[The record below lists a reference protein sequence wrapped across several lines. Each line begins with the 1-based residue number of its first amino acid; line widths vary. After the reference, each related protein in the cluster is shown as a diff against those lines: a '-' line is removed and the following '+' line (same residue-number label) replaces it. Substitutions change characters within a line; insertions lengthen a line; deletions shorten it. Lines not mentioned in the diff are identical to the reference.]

1 MKRFHPMKKTICAL
15 LIIPLLASC
24 GRTDHG
30 PDAYGNFEADE
41 VMVSAEGNGRLISFT
56 PREGDRLDS
65 GAVAGCIDTLQL
77 HLKKEQLKAT
87 ALALG
92 TKIQDV
98 RVQVEVLEMQRA
110 NLMREK
116 TRLEALLRDGAAT
129 PKQLDDLMGE
139 LEVVESRIAATRS
152 QLNTVNRGILSER
165 RPLELQI
172 EQIED
177 QIRKSVITNSIS
189 GTVISRYTAE
199 GEIATFG
206 KPLYKIANLE
216 NIYLRAYVGGEQLTD
231 LHLGQTVV
239 VSVDGPDGALRP
251 ANGRVVWIA
260 EQAEFTPK
268 VIQTREERVNLVY
281 AFKVLLPNDGSFKI
295 GMPGEVK
302 FQTAP

>member
-1 MKRFHPMKKTICAL
+1 MKTLFAF
-15 LIIPLLASC
+15 LLALPLMIACNRSDD
-24 GRTDHG
+24 GA
-30 PDAYGNFEADE
+30 DAYGNFEADE
-41 VMVSAEGNGRLISFT
+41 VMVSAEGNGRLVSF
-56 PREGDRLDS
+56 RLEEGDLLDAS
-65 GAVAGCIDTLQL
+65 AVVGCIDTLQL

-129 PKQLDDLMGE
+129 PKQLDDLTGE

-152 QLNTVNRGILSER
+152 QLNTANRGILSER

-177 QIRKSVITNSIS
+177 QIRKSVIINSIR

-231 LHLGQTVV
+231 LHLGQTVA
-239 VSVDGPDGALRP
+239 VSVDGPDGTLRP

-281 AFKVLLPNDGSFKI
+281 AFKVLLANDGSFKI

-302 FQTAP
+302 FQPAP